1 MESNIHSSNLAIK
14 SRHSHSFVIP
24 KVYGKKVASKK
35 PSFVLIDKV
44 TFKATNIFL
53 NLLSQISKDKCP
65 QLLNFSF
72 SAPELAKLVLA
83 ITFTVL

>member
-1 MESNIHSSNLAIK
+1 MWNQIYIQAIK

-44 TFKATNIFL
+44 TFKATHIFL
-53 NLLSQISKDKCP
+53 NLLSQISKVDKCP
-65 QLLNFSF
+65 QLLNFSI
-72 SAPELAKLVLA
+72 SATELAKLVLA
-83 ITFTVL
+83 TRSLQL